1 MAKTLPFSMRM
12 LAPLKANLQKLADA
26 DNRSLTNYIETVLTD
41 HVNSITGR
49 ATTRL
54 EVSARVRRK

>member
-1 MAKTLPFSMRM
+1 MRM